1 MTDVRRSLW
10 NAVIVEIW
18 MYTYFGVMPAIQI
31 AQKLLDKLDKCDI
44 LNIYEKKPCEIA
56 VLLSRGFL
64 ENNG

>member
-1 MTDVRRSLW
+1 
-10 NAVIVEIW
+10 
-18 MYTYFGVMPAIQI
+18 MYTYFGVMLAIQI

-44 LNIYEKKPCEIA
+44 LNIYEKNPCEIA